1 MKNRQKKTEM
11 IAGIT
16 LTVIIIVAAIR
27 NLDSRRQDA
36 MTSEDSVKQIC
47 TEVRESENEEVPSSV
62 QEEISELQNEE
73 PFATESK
80 ESPKSVNEENWMQE
94 IQKGNFSCLKDE
106 NPIKAITGIG
116 EFGNRE
122 ELVTWLDKF
131 SSRPDNVKRRIE
143 DYLEDCNYVAP
154 LLSFQKTNRLPLRD
168 LQKDIPNF
176 VVPRMYYYLD
186 DLELLDY
193 LNNKLEYIGTGIEA
207 GAAYPTDA
215 WLCKGKESD

>member
-1 MKNRQKKTEM
+1 MSTILLSFTADVFKRLERGEKKFEYRKHFPKGKT
-11 IAGIT
+11 
-16 LTVIIIVAAIR
+16 TVYFYV
-27 NLDSRRQDA
+27 S
-36 MTSEDSVKQIC
+36 
-47 TEVRESENEEVPSSV
+47 
-62 QEEISELQNEE
+62 
-73 PFATESK
+73 
-80 ESPKSVNEENWMQE
+80 
-94 IQKGNFSCLKDE
+94 

-154 LLSFQKTNRLPLRD
+154 LLSFQKTNRLPLHD

-193 LNNKLEYIGTGIEA
+193 LNNKLEYIGAPIYHSFDYIE
-207 GAAYPTDA
+207 DDDI
-215 WLCKGKESD
+215 C